1 MAFKFE
7 NPWSG
12 GALGKLGDAIIA
24 IQYALDHVNGE
35 NRIIVEKHSDGS
47 FTVKYGGPV
56 ARNGW
61 NGQIYMGGE
70 ASPIVDIDVKD
81 PANIEGEYICVN
93 VNTHEYEW
101 ASAPKEETGWSSFK
115 VAEPWDDPDG
125 DLPETY
131 GAYALTP
138 DFTGAI
144 VMGGGGGSGGSGLPE
159 PTTEN
164 YILTVNRVEGDL
176 VWVEG
181 VLRAI

>member
-1 MAFKFE
+1 MAFKFK

-24 IQYALDHVNGE
+24 IQYALDHVKGE

-81 PANIEGEYICVN
+81 PANIENEYICVN

-144 VMGGGGGSGGSGLPE
+144 VMGGGGGGGGLPE

>member
-1 MAFKFE
+1 MAFKFS
-7 NPWSG
+7 NPWAG
-12 GALGKLGDAIIA
+12 GALGKLGEAVV
-24 IQYALDHVNGE
+24 ALQTAME
-35 NRIIVEKHSDGS
+35 NVKAGHKIIVNKNEDNS
-47 FTVKYGGPV
+47 FTIHYGGPV

-81 PANIEGEYICVN
+81 PANIENEYICVN

-144 VMGGGGGSGGSGLPE
+144 VMGGGGGGLPE